1 MDFAMSEW
9 MKQRDVLIE
18 ETMAFVQGVAA
29 DAPKTADSPKSVV
42 PLVQSHVVGAIPS
55 PKNRVDMERAMIQ
68 RRVAD
73 FAARQQKFQQEREEY
88 YERTMKAARATQW
101 AAPRQ
106 LAMDGAHDEERPMSS
121 ADGARSGNDDYR

>member
-1 MDFAMSEW
+1 

-42 PLVQSHVVGAIPS
+42 PLVQSPVVGAIPS
-55 PKNRVDMERAMIQ
+55 PKNRVDIECAMIQ

-73 FAARQQKFQQEREEY
+73 FAARQKKFQQEREEY

-101 AAPRQ
+101 AVPRQ
-106 LAMDGAHDEERPMSS
+106 LAMDGAHDEQRPTSS
-121 ADGARSGNDDYR
+121 AEPHSIRKR

>member
-1 MDFAMSEW
+1 MNEW
-9 MKQRDVLIE
+9 MNQRDVLIE
-18 ETMAFVQGVAA
+18 ETMAFVQGVTA
-29 DAPKTADSPKSVV
+29 DATKTADSPKSVV
-42 PLVQSHVVGAIPS
+42 PLVQSPVVGAIPS

-73 FAARQQKFQQEREEY
+73 FAARQKKFQQEREEY
-88 YERTMKAARATQW
+88 YESTMKAARATQW

-121 ADGARSGNDDYR
+121 AEPRSVRER